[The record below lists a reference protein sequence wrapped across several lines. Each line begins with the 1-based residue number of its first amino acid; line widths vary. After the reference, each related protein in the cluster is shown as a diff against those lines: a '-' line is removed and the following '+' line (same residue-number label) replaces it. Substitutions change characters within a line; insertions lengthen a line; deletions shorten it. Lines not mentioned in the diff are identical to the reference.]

1 MPRHA
6 SKSKDAPQDIVHS
19 SYFGMLVAIGAAAD
33 ADHELGDE
41 LCAGDYQRFEAGVGS
56 PKSKP
61 IRSNMR
67 FISDMPPKPP
77 KTPKPNKTANQIAGK
92 ISKNCKKIK
101 QKISKTSKPNFLM
114 LNFLG
119 N

>member
-1 MPRHA
+1 MNKGQLRLNH
-6 SKSKDAPQDIVHS
+6 Q
-19 SYFGMLVAIGAAAD
+19 
-33 ADHELGDE
+33 
-41 LCAGDYQRFEAGVGS
+41 
-56 PKSKP
+56 
-61 IRSNMR
+61 
-67 FISDMPPKPP
+67 

-101 QKISKTSKPNFLM
+101 QKISKTSKANFLM